1 MQSPDPARQVLR
13 PDDRQH
19 VELLEGAFARYQ
31 PELLGMLFYVV
42 GNREDARD
50 ALQEAFVK
58 CWRRRDRLAQVEN
71 LRAWIFRIALN
82 TGRDLRATAWRRRSR
97 PLSDEASTLA
107 SGDRQPGAEVEQQ
120 EQLRRIRQ
128 ALAELRHEEQEVFLL
143 RQNGQM
149 TYEEIAR
156 SINIPVGTV
165 KTRMRLA
172 LNKLRQVLQ
181 PDGEVARETT

>member
-1 MQSPDPARQVLR
+1 MQSQDPTPQVLR
-13 PDDRQH
+13 PEDRQH
-19 VELLEGAFARYQ
+19 GELLEGAFSRYQ
-31 PELLGMLFYVV
+31 SELLGMLFYVV
-42 GNREDARD
+42 GNHEDARD

-82 TGRDLRATAWRRRSR
+82 AGRDLRATAWRKRSR
-97 PLSDEASTLA
+97 PFSEKTATLTSA
-107 SGDRQPGAEVEQQ
+107 DAPPGAELDHEEQLGQ
-120 EQLRRIRQ
+120 VRRALCQLRR
-128 ALAELRHEEQEVFLL
+128 EEQEVFLL

-156 SINIPVGTV
+156 SISVPVGTV

-172 LNKLRQVLQ
+172 LGKLRQALQ
-181 PDGEVARETT
+181 QDGEAAKDET